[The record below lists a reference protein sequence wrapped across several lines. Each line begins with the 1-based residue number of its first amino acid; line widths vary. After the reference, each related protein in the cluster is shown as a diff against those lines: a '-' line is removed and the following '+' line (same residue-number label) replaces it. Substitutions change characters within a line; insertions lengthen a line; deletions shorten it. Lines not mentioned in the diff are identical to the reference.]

1 MDYNYQ
7 HTNKNRGGIA
17 FVCIVLTMLIIVG
30 LSTGAFMLYKEAN
43 VDYNEQLNAIQAEL
57 DKKYSDEISSLQ
69 STISDLELTLKKQ
82 SNITASPSVSAST
95 LLGDTVSIQNIAA
108 TVKPSIVAILVTVP
122 STRYQ
127 NGFFSYNVGGVSTS
141 GTGIVLNNDG
151 YIVTNYHVVSYFD
164 EYDNTTIDVVLS
176 DGTEYPAEFIG
187 GDANNDLAVIKITPD
202 KTISPASLG
211 SSDNLRVGEVVL
223 AIGNPLGIEFAGS
236 VTMGI
241 VSALDRTVSEEN
253 TAETMIQTDAA
264 INPGNSGGA
273 LVNTSGEVIGIT
285 TLKVAKTDVEGL
297 GFAIPID
304 YAEPIISDLIEY
316 GYVKDRPATGISGS
330 SISSS
335 ISRYYGVPQGVMVTA
350 IEDNSGAY
358 LAGIEKN
365 DIITEING
373 TPVLNMSDIQ
383 NVNKTHKVGDIIEV
397 KYYRNG
403 SYHTT
408 NLILME
414 DRGR

>member
-1 MDYNYQ
+1 MDYNNQY
-7 HTNKNRGGIA
+7 TNKNRGGTA
-17 FVCIVLTMLIIVG
+17 LVCVVLTLFVIVG
-30 LSTGAFMLYKEAN
+30 LSIGAFMIYKEAN
-43 VDYNEQLNAIQAEL
+43 VNYDEQLTAIQTEL
-57 DKKYSDEISSLQ
+57 DGKYSAQISELQ
-69 STISDLELTLKKQ
+69 ATIEDLELTLEQ
-82 SNITASPSVSAST
+82 YSVPSVSPSVSAGALEIGS
-95 LLGDTVSIQNIAA
+95 VVIQDIAES
-108 TVKPSIVAILVTVP
+108 VKPSIVAILVTVP

-127 NGFFSYNVGGVSTS
+127 NGFFSYSVGGVSTS
-141 GTGIVLNNDG
+141 GTGIILNKDG

-164 EYDNTTIDVVLS
+164 EYENTTIDVVLS
-176 DGTEYPAEFIG
+176 DGSEYPAEFIG
-187 GDANNDLAVIKITPD
+187 GDENNDLAVIKIESNANL
-202 KTISPASLG
+202 SPAALG
-211 SSDNLRVGEVVL
+211 SSDALRVGETVL

-273 LVNTSGEVIGIT
+273 LVNTLGEVIGIT
-285 TLKVAKTDVEGL
+285 TLKVSDTDVEGL

-330 SISSS
+330 TISQSV
-335 ISRYYGVPQGVMVTA
+335 SRYYGVPQGVIVTA
-350 IEDNSGAY
+350 VEDNSGAY

-373 TPVLNMSDIQ
+373 VAVTSMSDIQ
-383 NVNKTHKVGDIIEV
+383 NVNKTHKVGDIIEI
-397 KYYRNG
+397 KYYRSG
-403 SYHTT
+403 SYYTA